1 MRALVRHG
9 YGRRPDIREV
19 FAGSRV
25 LFPDLEGKFTGMA
38 ENKHRDFTVDGLDL
52 LERGRDKHCCFIETR
67 FGLTEDVGRGDGVGK
82 TKSLDLSKMLETFS
96 N

>member
-1 MRALVRHG
+1 MAMVDVPTSGKYLL
-9 YGRRPDIREV
+9 DREYSSLIWK
-19 FAGSRV
+19 ASSRV
-25 LFPDLEGKFTGMA
+25 WQRTS
-38 ENKHRDFTVDGLDL
+38 RDFTVDGLDL
-52 LERGRDKHCCFIETR
+52 LERGKDKHCCFIETR